1 MQATAEVVRV
11 RPKYSLLSNA
21 FAAIVLGTA
30 PIFGVMY
37 WFAAARGGVEYVVL
51 ANILVLA
58 AGLLLLWRQLSVY
71 CAVTETELIGNGI
84 FSPLVRVPLA
94 RIRGV
99 VLVPT
104 YLGAAPDPALQL
116 LALGEGDVPLF
127 RMRGNFWHERDLHEL
142 ANALPCTVENVREP
156 MSLQDFFR
164 AYPGS
169 AYWFENRRPLQVAI
183 VAVAVLLGLAV
194 AVWVMTALG
203 PPHPLPVSSP

>member
-1 MQATAEVVRV
+1 MQATAEVVRI
-11 RPKYSLLSNA
+11 RPKHSLLSNA

-37 WFAAARGGVEYVVL
+37 WFAMSRGGVGYVVL
-51 ANILVLA
+51 ANIAVLA
-58 AGLLLLWRQLSVY
+58 VGLLVLWRQLSVY

-94 RIRGV
+94 SIRSA

-116 LALGEGDVPLF
+116 LALGDGDKPLF
-127 RMRGNFWHERDLHEL
+127 RMRGNFWHERDLRAL
-142 ANALPCTVENVREP
+142 AAALPCAVEVAREP
-156 MSLQDFFR
+156 VSVQDFFL

-169 AYWFENRRPLQVAI
+169 AYWFENRRPLLVAI
-183 VAVAVLLGLAV
+183 LAVALLLALAA
-194 AVWVMTALG
+194 AVWVMTALD
-203 PPHPLPVSSP
+203 LPVRFL

>member
-37 WFAAARGGVEYVVL
+37 WFAWERGGVEFVVL
-51 ANILVLA
+51 GNILVLA
-58 AGLLLLWRQLSVY
+58 TGLALLWRQLSVY

-84 FSPLVRVPLA
+84 FSPLLRVPLA
-94 RIRGV
+94 SIRGV

-116 LALGEGDVPLF
+116 LVLGEDDVPLF
-127 RMRGNFWHERDLHEL
+127 RMRGNFWHEHDLRAL
-142 ANALPCTVENVREP
+142 AGALPVPTESVREP
-156 MSLQDFFR
+156 MSVQDFFR

-169 AYWFENRRPLQVAI
+169 AYWFENRRPLQVA
-183 VAVAVLLGLAV
+183 VATVAVLLGLVV

-203 PPHPLPVSSP
+203 LPVRFL